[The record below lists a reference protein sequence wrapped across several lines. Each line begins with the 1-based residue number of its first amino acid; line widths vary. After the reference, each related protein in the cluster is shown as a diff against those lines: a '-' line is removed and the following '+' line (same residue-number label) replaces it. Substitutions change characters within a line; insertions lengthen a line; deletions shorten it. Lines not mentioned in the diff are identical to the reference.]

1 MISVYLL
8 LDSDIS
14 SCHQFVCQDSNNL
27 NTYNN
32 KIKPQR
38 NKNLFTGNPN
48 IQQYSFYNYI
58 KQHY

>member
-32 KIKPQR
+32 KIKTQR
-38 NKNLFTGNPN
+38 NKNLLTGNPN
-48 IQQYSFYNYI
+48 IQ
-58 KQHY
+58 